1 MWNARARPVV
11 NPASICS
18 SKTPRS
24 WITAPIRPPRN
35 WALSAMGAGVGLS
48 CTRPWRCGSS
58 PARWNNSLKA
68 YWWDCS
74 INNVTARGL
83 HPQGKRA
90 RNASAAR
97 ANPKLGRRDSSRP
110 AGWPLAVNGFTWRI
124 GNRTFTNRSSVAS
137 STEWI
142 LWFAAISSGVWRM
155 KRDRCLPCWKRRRCW
170 GKALGNC
177 APERAKRPA
186 PPSWSCAVCGW
197 LWTGRGDPAAGNRRS
212 GTLAWW
218 KSEKCMP
225 PEGVQEPLR
234 WLLLTSLPCATQAQV
249 QRVVGRYVARWWIEE
264 YHKALKSGAGV
275 EASQLER
282 GDWLEPLIGVL
293 AVVAVRLL
301 SARML
306 ARSRLDTQAA
316 AASFGP
322 QMLAI
327 LEKKFGPPKGEW
339 TNRNVIIATVRLGG
353 FLARKHDGMPGW
365 QTIWRGWQRLRWMGQ
380 GVETLN
386 QP

>member
-1 MWNARARPVV
+1 M
-11 NPASICS
+11 
-18 SKTPRS
+18 
-24 WITAPIRPPRN
+24 
-35 WALSAMGAGVGLS
+35 VG
-48 CTRPWRCGSS
+48 PY
-58 PARWNNSLKA
+58 A
-68 YWWDCS
+68 
-74 INNVTARGL
+74 
-83 HPQGKRA
+83 
-90 RNASAAR
+90 
-97 ANPKLGRRDSSRP
+97 
-110 AGWPLAVNGFTWRI
+110 
-124 GNRTFTNRSSVAS
+124 
-137 STEWI
+137 
-142 LWFAAISSGVWRM
+142 
-155 KRDRCLPCWKRRRCW
+155 
-170 GKALGNC
+170 
-177 APERAKRPA
+177 
-186 PPSWSCAVCGW
+186 
-197 LWTGRGDPAAGNRRS
+197 
-212 GTLAWW
+212 
-218 KSEKCMP
+218 
-225 PEGVQEPLR
+225 
-234 WLLLTSLPCATQAQV
+234 
-249 QRVVGRYVARWWIEE
+249 ARWWIEE

-282 GDWLEPLIGVL
+282 GDRLEPLIGVL